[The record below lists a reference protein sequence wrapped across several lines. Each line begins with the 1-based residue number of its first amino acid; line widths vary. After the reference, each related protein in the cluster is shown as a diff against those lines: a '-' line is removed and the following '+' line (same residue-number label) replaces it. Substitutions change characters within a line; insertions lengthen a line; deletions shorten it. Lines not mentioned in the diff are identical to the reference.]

1 MAPALRRDL
10 PGAPCGGNSLCTVP
24 AQSPDF
30 FDVAAR
36 GYILDFWAFGL
47 VLLLSVLLCWGIKET
62 KMFNNGVLR

>member
-1 MAPALRRDL
+1 MAA
-10 PGAPCGGNSLCTVP
+10 

-62 KMFNNGVLR
+62 KMFNNGGLL